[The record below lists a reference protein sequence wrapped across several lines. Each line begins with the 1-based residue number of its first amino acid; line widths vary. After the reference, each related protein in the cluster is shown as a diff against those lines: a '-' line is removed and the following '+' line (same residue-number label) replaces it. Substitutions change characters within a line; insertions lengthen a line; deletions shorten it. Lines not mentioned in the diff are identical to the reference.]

1 MAAGAMHE
9 VLEAFDPALRRHAR
23 WLRAANSTAL
33 LIGGALIGAWLT
45 ERAWTW
51 LVLAAVGSL
60 LALLLQEHLATVDQ
74 RVRSTD
80 ATAAVEHLL
89 GSVGHALAMGARR
102 QNVSL
107 RAHCH
112 RNDPARRVLTPYGRP
127 FEQYP
132 TADRHMPIPYDEDG
146 SEVMVIVQAL
156 RSGGPVCADLSPQH
170 SEFERKHHV
179 PKLGCVLAAPI
190 IGADRRVLGTVSFDS
205 KESAAVTFPKR
216 EQACAAAFRLADAIA
231 TLWGEGAR

>member
-1 MAAGAMHE
+1 MAAGALHK
-9 VLEAFDPALRRHAR
+9 VLEAFDPALRRRAR
-23 WLRAANSTAL
+23 WLRAASSTGL
-33 LIGGALIGAWLT
+33 LLGGALIGAWLT
-45 ERAWTW
+45 ERAWLW
-51 LVLAAVGSL
+51 LTLAAVGSL
-60 LALLLQEHLATVDQ
+60 LVLLLQEHLTTVEQ

-107 RAHCH
+107 RAFCH
-112 RNDPARRVLTPYGRP
+112 RDDPTARVLRPYGRP
-127 FEQYP
+127 FERFP

-146 SEVMVIVQAL
+146 SEVMVIVQAF
-156 RSGGPVCADLSPQH
+156 RSGEPVCADLGEH
-170 SEFERKHHV
+170 SEFERTHHV

-190 IGADRRVLGTVSFDS
+190 VAADRRVLGTVAFDS
-205 KESAAVTFPKR
+205 KDSADSTFPKR

-231 TLWGEGAR
+231 SLWGEGA